1 MAKKATFNI
10 VDAELVDGRLRGV
23 VIEDT
28 FSAQSKGGKGADGE
42 CSATWLLDLPLE
54 TVVDKFWAGAKVS
67 MRSARFSKM
76 SIDEIEAVTGE
87 QNIEDYLTALAGS
100 GKRKIAEVE
109 AKLTSAQETAMTQF
123 YQLAMN
129 EAVEELGTD
138 AEPTAITNLTS
149 KIFDA
154 KYKTIIEGMFK

>member
-10 VDAELVDGRLRGV
+10 VDAELVDGRLVGV

-76 SIDEIEAVTGE
+76 SIDEIEQVSGE

-109 AKLTSAQETAMTQF
+109 AKLSDAQSTAMTQF
-123 YQLAMN
+123 YELAMT
-129 EAVEELGTD
+129 EAVEELGIDSD
-138 AEPTAITNLTS
+138 AAGITNRTQQ
-149 KIFDA
+149 IFDA
-154 KYKTIIEGMFK
+154 KYAGIIQNMFK